1 MSGAPAGKPAQDAS
15 SSPRRSP
22 GTAPW
27 GRDAAK
33 YLLEGEVP
41 VVSTRRHWAVLAR
54 PAARAVPALLLGIWV
69 LQLDPTN
76 RVSSTVG
83 LVVALGALGY
93 LALHVAEWWVRHLL
107 VTRRRVLLTS
117 GVIIRTVAVMPLR
130 RITDL
135 TYQETLVGQLLGY
148 GTFRFESAGQQ
159 QGLDVITYIPDA
171 DATYRKL
178 SQLMFP
184 SDQARGLDTDDD
196 GTGSSDDVGG
206 QPPDQRPDQ
215 RPDQP
220 GERPD
225 APPDAPPDGSY
236 AVPPDDVSD
245 APPEDGEGSRPGLRD
260 TGPPPG
266 PAGPQGRPDDDA

>member
-1 MSGAPAGKPAQDAS
+1 MSGAPPGKPAPDAS
-15 SSPRRSP
+15 GSPRRGP
-22 GTAPW
+22 GTAVW

-33 YLLEGEVP
+33 YLLTGEVP
-41 VVSTRRHWAVLAR
+41 VISTRRHWAVLAR
-54 PAARAVPALLLGIWV
+54 PAARAVPALLVGIWV

-93 LALHVAEWWVRHLL
+93 RALYVAEWWVRHLL

-117 GVIIRTVAVMPLR
+117 GVIIRKVAVMPLR

-171 DATYRKL
+171 DATYREL

-184 SDQARGLDTDDD
+184 SDQARGPVVEDD
-196 GTGSSDDVGG
+196 GTGSSDGG
-206 QPPDQRPDQ
+206 AESNE
-215 RPDQP
+215 
-220 GERPD
+220 ERPRPARPERRGVRD
-225 APPDAPPDGSY
+225 TAPIPRVAPPPDGDD
-236 AVPPDDVSD
+236 PP
-245 APPEDGEGSRPGLRD
+245 R
-260 TGPPPG
+260 
-266 PAGPQGRPDDDA
+266 

>member
-1 MSGAPAGKPAQDAS
+1 VSGAPAGKPAPDAS
-15 SSPRRSP
+15 DSPRRGP

-33 YLLEGEVP
+33 YLLAGEVP

-69 LQLDPTN
+69 LQLDPSN
-76 RVSSTVG
+76 RVSSAVG

-93 LALHVAEWWVRHLL
+93 LALYVAEWWVRHLL

-184 SDQARGLDTDDD
+184 SDQARGLDADDD
-196 GTGSSDDVGG
+196 GTGSVDGG
-206 QPPDQRPDQ
+206 Q
-215 RPDQP
+215 QP
-220 GERPD
+220 AERPD
-225 APPDAPPDGSY
+225 GVSAAPSDAPSDDSF

-245 APPEDGEGSRPGLRD
+245 APPEDDDGARPEPRD
-260 TGPPPG
+260 AEPLPDRPPKP
-266 PAGPQGRPDDDA
+266 PRRPYDDD

>member
-1 MSGAPAGKPAQDAS
+1 VSGAPAGEPAPDAS
-15 SSPRRSP
+15 DSPRQGAGP
-22 GTAPW
+22 APW

-33 YLLEGEVP
+33 YLLEGEIP

-54 PAARAVPALLLGIWV
+54 PAVRAVPALLLGIWV

-93 LALHVAEWWVRHLL
+93 LALYVAEWWVRHLL

-117 GVIIRTVAVMPLR
+117 GVIIRRVAVMPLR

-171 DATYRKL
+171 DGTYRKL

-184 SDQARGLDTDDD
+184 SDQARGSVDADD
-196 GTGSSDDVGG
+196 GTGSSDGG
-206 QPPDQRPDQ
+206 DEPPDPPAGGGGGGGRRP
-215 RPDQP
+215 P
-220 GERPD
+220 GVHD
-225 APPDAPPDGSY
+225 TAPIPR
-236 AVPPDDVSD
+236 VPPEPPRGVRDGDD
-245 APPEDGEGSRPGLRD
+245 
-260 TGPPPG
+260 
-266 PAGPQGRPDDDA
+266 

>member
-1 MSGAPAGKPAQDAS
+1 VSGPPPSGPDAS
-15 SSPRRSP
+15 GRPR
-22 GTAPW
+22 APW
-27 GRDAAK
+27 GADAAK

-54 PAARAVPALLLGIWV
+54 PAVRALPVLLLGIWV

-76 RVSSTVG
+76 RVSSTAG

-93 LALHVAEWWVRHLL
+93 LALYVAEWWVRHLL

-117 GVIIRTVAVMPLR
+117 GVIIRRVAVMPLR

-159 QGLDVITYIPDA
+159 QGLDVITYIPHG

-184 SDQARGLDTDDD
+184 SDQARGLGGDDD
-196 GTGSSDDVGG
+196 GTGTSEGG
-206 QPPDQRPDQ
+206 DEPP
-215 RPDQP
+215 
-220 GERPD
+220 
-225 APPDAPPDGSY
+225 AA
-236 AVPPDDVSD
+236 PPDDVSD
-245 APPEDGEGSRPGLRD
+245 TPPGDGGPSRPGPRGS
-260 TGPPPG
+260 GP
-266 PAGPQGRPDDDA
+266 RPDPPRSPPTRPYDDD

>member
-1 MSGAPAGKPAQDAS
+1 VSGPPAADAS
-15 SSPRRSP
+15 GSPRRGT
-22 GTAPW
+22 GTARW

-33 YLLEGEVP
+33 YLLHGEVP
-41 VVSTRRHWAVLAR
+41 VISTRRHWAVLAR
-54 PAARAVPALLLGIWV
+54 PAARAVPALVLGIWV

-76 RVSSTVG
+76 RVSSTAG

-117 GVIIRTVAVMPLR
+117 GVVIRKVAVMPLR

-148 GTFRFESAGQQ
+148 GTFRFESAGQR

-171 DATYRKL
+171 DATYREL

-184 SDQARGLDTDDD
+184 SDQARGGGDEDD
-196 GTGSSDDVGG
+196 GTGSSDDGHSA
-206 QPPDQRPDQ
+206 Q
-215 RPDQP
+215 
-220 GERPD
+220 ERPRLRPPPSRPGRRD
-225 APPDAPPDGSY
+225 TAPIPRLAPPPDGDH
-236 AVPPDDVSD
+236 PPAEPV
-245 APPEDGEGSRPGLRD
+245 G
-260 TGPPPG
+260 
-266 PAGPQGRPDDDA
+266 